1 VQQEERLMT
10 IAAPP
15 AIVTAALAK
24 DYGGVRGLVDLDLEV
39 RAGEVFGFL
48 GPNGAGKTT
57 TIRLLMGMLRP
68 TGGSARIFELDCWW
82 QAVAI
87 KQRIGY
93 VPGELPDWGR
103 LRGREITAHLA
114 GLRGGVDPSQVAS
127 LCERLDLDL
136 GRRWGEY
143 SRGNKQK
150 LALLM
155 AFMHRP
161 ELLILDE
168 PTGGLDPLKQQ
179 VFYQLVRDARASG
192 ATVFLSS
199 HLLAEAEH
207 VCDRV
212 GIVRA
217 GRLVTVATLDEL
229 RRLRAYQVEI
239 EFTSP
244 PPTEAVR
251 AAADVEQV
259 VATGNRLSCMVRGSF
274 QPLLAAIA
282 GHEVLSLASQEPS
295 LEELFLDY
303 YRDDEVEAPPR
314 ASPTRP
320 APWRS
325 GRAG

>member
-68 TGGSARIFELDCWW
+68 TGGSARILGLDCWW
-82 QAVAI
+82 QAVAV
-87 KQRIGY
+87 KQLVGY

-103 LRGREITAHLA
+103 LRGREITAYLA

-127 LCERLDLDL
+127 LCERLELDL

-150 LALLM
+150 LALVL

-161 ELLILDE
+161 ALLILDE

-239 EFTSP
+239 EFIGP
-244 PPTEAVR
+244 APTEAVR

-259 VATGNRLSCMVRGSF
+259 AATGNRLSCMVRGSF
-274 QPLLAAIA
+274 QPLLEAIT
-282 GHEVLSLASQEPS
+282 GHEVLSLASHEPS

-303 YRDDEVEAPPR
+303 YREDGVEAAPP
-314 ASPTRP
+314 ARP
-320 APWRS
+320 VRPGRWRS
-325 GRAG
+325 E

>member
-1 VQQEERLMT
+1 MMT
-10 IAAPP
+10 AAAPP
-15 AIVTAALAK
+15 AVVTAALAK
-24 DYGGVRGLVDLDLEV
+24 DYGAVWGLVDLDLEV

-68 TGGSARIFELDCWW
+68 SGGSARIFGLDCWR
-82 QAVAI
+82 QALAI
-87 KQRIGY
+87 KQRVGY

-103 LRGREITAHLA
+103 LRGREITAYLA
-114 GLRGGVDPSQVAS
+114 GLRGGVDPGQVAS
-127 LCERLDLDL
+127 LCERLEVDL
-136 GRRWGEY
+136 GRRWAEY

-150 LALLM
+150 LALVL

-179 VFYQLVRDARASG
+179 VFYQLVRDARAGG
-192 ATVFLSS
+192 ATVVLSS
-199 HLLAEAEH
+199 HLLAEVEH

-217 GRLVTVATLDEL
+217 GRLVTVATLEEL
-229 RRLRAYQVEI
+229 RRLRAYQVEL
-239 EFTSP
+239 EFIGP
-244 PPTEAVR
+244 PPTDAVR
-251 AAADVEQV
+251 AAAGVTL
-259 VATGNRLSCMVRGSF
+259 VAAAGNRLSCMVRGSF
-274 QPLLAAIA
+274 QPLVETIA
-282 GHEVLSLASQEPS
+282 GHNVLSLASHEPS

-303 YRDDEVEAPPR
+303 YRDDEVEAAPP
-314 ASPTRP
+314 ANPTRP

-325 GRAG
+325 G